1 MPKSSKNRPQIR
13 PKKPSRLSAMLA
25 DEQLRSAVWF
35 GAAAFL
41 VFYLGAM
48 IILRLVLV
56 GGTGSSYDSII
67 IAVVALIAGIVA
79 GRKKYRDE
87 V

>member
-1 MPKSSKNRPQIR
+1 MHKDN
-13 PKKPSRLSAMLA
+13 KKQDRPSRLSSLLA
-25 DEQLRSAVWF
+25 DEQLRAALWF

-48 IILRLVLV
+48 LILRVVLV
-56 GGTGSSYDSII
+56 SGTGSGYDSII
-67 IAVVALIAGIVA
+67 VAVVAVIAGIIA

-87 V
+87 I